1 MDQIDY
7 ALLEKLVSYVIRG
20 EHDRGPDFLTRHW
33 AGGSSAHPPPPCKNG
48 AILIFLP
55 GTAEIHTLVQML
67 QSSKVLPSF
76 ERVQVLPLYASL
88 PPAEQR
94 RVFQDVGPD
103 VRKIIVST
111 NVAETS
117 VTIPDVTVVID
128 TCLAKEVGY
137 DAEKRVSRLKVQWIS
152 KASAKQRAGRAGRV
166 QCGVCFRAVT
176 TDHWDRLADFTA
188 PEITRTPLE
197 SLCLSVL
204 SLMGNAAS
212 LQKHLQECLT
222 RPSAAQVEAAV
233 ITLRDVGAIDER
245 QTLTPLGR
253 HLMKMPMDVHIGA
266 PSPSLSLFVS
276 LTYFRQDANLRCAA
290 EVCESDAD
298 VGGGADVRAAALR
311 LSAGEK
317 GRGQCGQA

>member
-1 MDQIDY
+1 MN
-7 ALLEKLVSYVIRG
+7 YVIRG
-20 EHDRGPDFLTRHW
+20 EDDRGPDFLTRHW
-33 AGGSSAHPPPPCKNG
+33 AGASSAHPSSCVSG

-55 GTAEIHTLVQML
+55 GTAEIHTLVHIL
-67 QSSKVLPSF
+67 QSSKILPSF
-76 ERVQVLPLYASL
+76 KRVQVLPLYASL

-94 RVFQDVGPD
+94 RVFQDFGPD

-137 DAEKRVSRLKVQWIS
+137 DAEKRISRLKVQWIS
-152 KASAKQRAGRAGRV
+152 KASAKQRTGRAGRV

-176 TDHWDRLADFTA
+176 TDHWDHLTDFTA

-197 SLCLSVL
+197 SLCLTVL

-222 RPSAAQVEAAV
+222 PPSPAQVESAV

-245 QTLTPLGR
+245 EMLTPLGK
-253 HLMKMPMDVHIGA
+253 HLMKMPMDVHIGM
-266 PSPSLSLFVS
+266 LSLIPP
-276 LTYFRQDANLRCAA
+276 LQEC
-290 EVCESDAD
+290 EV
-298 VGGGADVRAAALR
+298 L
-311 LSAGEK
+311 
-317 GRGQCGQA
+317 